1 MQNEFIMLYNKKNQ
15 FEIGVISNQA
25 DRDHLFRW
33 CEEQFST
40 IDKGVSHFHEGRM
53 LTRFRFGCLEDLMA
67 FKLTWEDF

>member
-25 DRDHLFRW
+25 DLDHLFRW

-40 IDKGVSHFHEGRM
+40 IDKRGSYFHEGRM